1 MISMK
6 NECKTYSTAFLFT
19 FIFLLF
25 CSSANAQWISKKIDN
40 GFDDPVNIAY
50 VNSTTD
56 DRYLKLENFKN
67 GFEDGVVFFL
77 GNEYFCGGGP
87 IMIELS
93 FQVNG
98 QNKKYTR
105 ECILFS
111 FEEMDYALISKNL
124 FEEDFLTDFKA
135 CTTMKIRVN
144 DHECEE
150 GTTQKIYT
158 FKMTGS
164 TAALN
169 FVSKN

>member
-1 MISMK
+1 MISTIKERK
-6 NECKTYSTAFLFT
+6 NALQA
-19 FIFLLF
+19 FLLF
-25 CSSANAQWISKKIDN
+25 AILFLSHTKVNAQWISKKIDN

-87 IMIELS
+87 IIIELS

-105 ECILFS
+105 ECILFN

-150 GTTQKIYT
+150 GITQTIYT

-164 TAALN
+164 SAALS
-169 FVSKN
+169 FVSKI